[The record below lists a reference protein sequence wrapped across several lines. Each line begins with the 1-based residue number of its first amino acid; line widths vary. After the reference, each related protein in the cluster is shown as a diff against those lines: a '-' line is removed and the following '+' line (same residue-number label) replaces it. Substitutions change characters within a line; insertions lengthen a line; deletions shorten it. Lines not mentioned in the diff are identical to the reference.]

1 MARPYLLIP
10 GLKTWVEKGRNLE
23 AGLLDNIAVL
33 IQSIVVV
40 RLIIRNMKIAR
51 LPGRH
56 IARVAGIAERYT
68 EPGL

>member
-1 MARPYLLIP
+1 
-10 GLKTWVEKGRNLE
+10 LKTWVEKGRNLE
-23 AGLLDNIAVL
+23 AELFDNIAVL

-40 RLIIRNMKIAR
+40 RLIVRNMKFAR

-56 IARVAGIAERYT
+56 IARVAGIAGQNS